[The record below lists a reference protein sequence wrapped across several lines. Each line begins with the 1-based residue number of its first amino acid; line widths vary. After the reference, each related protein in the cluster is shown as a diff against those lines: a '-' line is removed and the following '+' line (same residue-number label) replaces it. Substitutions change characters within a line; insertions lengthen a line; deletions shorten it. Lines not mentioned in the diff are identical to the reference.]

1 MKNIFLI
8 FISWICFLG
17 FPQKKSNFQP
27 ELNVFFNVEKGVG
40 NNHLNKAHNFGRGL
54 GVEFYIFNFSK
65 FKLGT
70 GMQYNYFG
78 VNDASFIGN
87 YSSTRFMEYYLLIS
101 YDQKILNKFSIE
113 PCIQFGKSYLKQIAD
128 NRIYNTNSYGSQPNI
143 NFGLNINYSLSNK
156 TVVFI
161 RPIFVS
167 RNFDMNTIA
176 EYQDFFNENRT
187 IVLNFGIKFLFHK

>member
-8 FISWICFLG
+8 FISWISLLG
-17 FPQKKSNFQP
+17 FTQKKSNFQP
-27 ELNVFFNVEKGVG
+27 ELNIFFNVEKGVG
-40 NNHLNKAHNFGRGL
+40 NNQLNKAHNFGKGL

-70 GMQYNYFG
+70 GMQYNYFN

-87 YSSTRFMEYYLLIS
+87 YSSTRFMEYYFLIS
-101 YDQKILNKFSIE
+101 YEQKILNKFSIE

-128 NRIYNTNSYGSQPNI
+128 NITYNTNSYGSDLNI
-143 NFGLNINYSLSNK
+143 NLGLNINYNLSNK
-156 TVVFI
+156 TVVFV
-161 RPIFVS
+161 RPIYVS
-167 RNFDMNTIA
+167 RNFDMKTTP

-187 IVLNFGIKFLFHK
+187 IALNFGIKFQFK